1 MKLLNVKHLKVIVVL
16 FFFTVSCTT
25 EEAIEELNGNKNISE
40 IAVINEIDTEV
51 LHYENQGPHD
61 HNFGEKRFGFTE
73 TFENGNKSSYADGSV
88 NLSSGNW
95 FLSDALIGNASS
107 DRKFGSKSLRIRNGG
122 YAIMSFNMD
131 NGARSIR
138 IRHAKF
144 GGDGNSTWRLIVS
157 FNNGRD
163 WSFMGGTITTRSTSL
178 NTTTINVNES
188 RAIRFGI
195 YKTGGDSNR
204 INIDNIEII
213 TSGDNAGVEVP
224 QSGSASRD
232 SNLTFGN
239 PSNATNSNDNNY
251 FLSRNQYTLSYN
263 NSKGT
268 ANWVSWH
275 LSSAW
280 LGNGR
285 RCNCFKEDS
294 QLPNTFFKVTDRSYR
309 GSGFDRGHMCPS
321 GDRTGSNSENSNTFF
336 TTNIAPQAADNNQR
350 SWNDFENYLRSLV
363 ANGNEVHVIAG
374 VVGRGGVGKNGFR
387 NTINNG
393 NITVPDSFWKVALI
407 LPNGS
412 NDINRV
418 NTSTRVI
425 AINVPNDQGI
435 STNWRSFRT
444 SVNTI
449 EALTGYDLLENIP
462 NNIESVIESR
472 IGD

>member
-1 MKLLNVKHLKVIVVL
+1 MKLVNLKHLKTIAIL
-16 FFFTVSCTT
+16 FFLIVSCST
-25 EEAIEELNGNKNISE
+25 EEVGKSIEKENISG
-40 IAVINEIDTEV
+40 ISIINDIQAEV
-51 LHYENQGPHD
+51 LHFDNQGPHD
-61 HNFGEKRFGFTE
+61 HNFGEKRLGFTE
-73 TFENGNKSSYADGSV
+73 TFEKCNKSNYSDGEI
-88 NLSSGNW
+88 NLLSGDW
-95 FLSDALIGNASS
+95 FLSDALIGNSSS

-131 NGARSIR
+131 NGASAIR

-144 GGDGNSTWRLIVS
+144 GGDENSTWRLIVS

-163 WSFMGGTITTRSTSL
+163 WSFMGNDITTKSTSL
-178 NTTTINVNES
+178 NTTTININDS

-195 YKTGGDSNR
+195 YKTGGGSNR

-213 TSGDNAGVEVP
+213 TGGDDTGRAPVSGQAN
-224 QSGSASRD
+224 RD

-239 PSNATNSNDNNY
+239 PSNANNSNENNY

-263 NSKGT
+263 NSRGT

-275 LSSAW
+275 LSEAW
-280 LGNGR
+280 MGRGR
-285 RCNCFKEDS
+285 RCNCFREES
-294 QLPNTFFKVTDRSYR
+294 LLPNNFFKVMDQNYR
-309 GSGFDRGHMCPS
+309 GSGFDRGHLCPS
-321 GDRTGSNSENSNTFF
+321 GDRTGSNSENSNTFL
-336 TTNIAPQAADNNQR
+336 TTNIAPQAADNNQK
-350 SWNDFENYLRSLV
+350 SWNDFEIYLRSLA
-363 ANGNEVHVIAG
+363 ANGNEIHIIAG

-393 NITVPDSFWKVALI
+393 TITVPDSFWKVAVI

-418 NTSTRVI
+418 TTSTRVI
-425 AINVPNDQGI
+425 AINVPNNQGI

-444 SVNTI
+444 SVNAI

-472 IGD
+472 IGN